1 ENPAEGG
8 RRWFLISDGLSTVSV
23 YVEPDQGHGFT
34 GAKRVGAMNAAG
46 RILDGHQITV
56 VGEAPLP
63 TVQAIADALGSQP

>member
-1 ENPAEGG
+1 
-8 RRWFLISDGLSTVSV
+8 WFLISDGLSTVSV